1 MLLDSGTL
9 TLTGGQDSV
18 FSAVGAMA
26 FVVRLDLSNLVATDT
41 VVIRYEA
48 TLDGGGP
55 VVSKSWEIVYGTT
68 TGPDWVGAFGSEGD
82 GWDSPVLW
90 FAISGEV
97 TIEQTVG
104 TPVDVDWEAVRVKVL
119 A

>member
-26 FVVRLDLSNLVATDT
+26 F